1 MVFRVSAHRCRVSAI
16 CIICLHELLKLF
28 IPSQLFTVLAL
39 YTPKMAGK
47 AHLHPLHLLLL
58 PCIHRDGTH
67 KTTRAPHTS
76 VKQTTTQGPCSV
88 PNMHAKS
95 SMYASTLQTNKNS
108 KATRANSPSVNLR
121 CLTVYGGQSSPE
133 RSPLRIGI
141 ITIRTYFVPQVFSL
155 RQLLQCLLVLDLNV
169 SHSGNEEKGGVV

>member
-16 CIICLHELLKLF
+16 CIICLHKLLKLF
-28 IPSQLFTVLAL
+28 ISSQLFAILAHF
-39 YTPKMAGK
+39 TSKTAGK
-47 AHLHPLHLLLL
+47 AYLHPFHLLLL

-67 KTTRAPHTS
+67 KTTRAQRIL

-133 RSPLRIGI
+133 GSPLRIGI
-141 ITIRTYFVPQVFSL
+141 ITVRTYFVPQVFSL
-155 RQLLQCLLVLDLNV
+155 R
-169 SHSGNEEKGGVV
+169 

>member
-16 CIICLHELLKLF
+16 CIICLHKLLKLF
-28 IPSQLFTVLAL
+28 ISSQLFTILAQF
-39 YTPKMAGK
+39 TPKTTVK
-47 AHLHPLHLLLL
+47 AYLHPLHLLLL

-67 KTTRAPHTS
+67 KTTSGPHTS
-76 VKQTTTQGPCSV
+76 VTQTTTRGPRSI

-95 SMYASTLQTNKNS
+95 SMYASTLQTNKDC

-121 CLTVYGGQSSPE
+121 CLTIHGGQSSPE

-141 ITIRTYFVPQVFSL
+141 IAIRTYFVPQVFSL
-155 RQLLQCLLVLDLNV
+155 
-169 SHSGNEEKGGVV
+169 